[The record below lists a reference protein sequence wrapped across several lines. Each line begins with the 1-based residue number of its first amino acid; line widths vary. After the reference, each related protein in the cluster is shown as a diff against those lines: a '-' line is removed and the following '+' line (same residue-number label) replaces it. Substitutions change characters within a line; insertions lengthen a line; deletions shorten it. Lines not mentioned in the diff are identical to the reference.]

1 MADVT
6 WPIAYPQKAT
16 LTGYDEQRISELATF
31 QPDLP
36 GPPLT
41 RRRAVIPGAYTI
53 QVSYRFTLTQFPDF
67 EAFWDNTA
75 TGLAGGSNQLIIPD
89 EIRGGTRRLRFA
101 EPYKHQL
108 IAPRIILVTLMAYSE
123 PV

>member
-1 MADVT
+1 MDVT
-6 WPIAYPQKAT
+6 WPIAFPQIAT
-16 LTGYDEQRISELATF
+16 LTGYDEQRINELATF

-41 RRRAVIPGAYTI
+41 RRRAVIPGAYQI
-53 QVSYRFTLTQFPDF
+53 QVSYRFPLSQFPDF
-67 EAFWDNTA
+67 EAFWDNTS
-75 TGLAGGSNQLIIPD
+75 TGLAGGSNQLILPD

-108 IAPRIILVTLMAYSE
+108 IAPQIILVTLMAYSE